1 MSSGELLDRCT
12 APALRAE
19 QPSAPPSGRPRVGAT
34 ASTGNLPAAISSFLG
49 RREELGEVTA
59 LLEDS
64 RLVTLTGPPGI
75 GKSRLGLQ
83 LAGQLAGEHSGGAWL
98 VELAPVRDAKLVP
111 KAVAA
116 ALSVREVPGES
127 LTDTVVARVGGRR
140 VLVVLDNCEHLIQAC
155 AEMVDVL
162 LRGCPGLRILATS
175 REALSITGERV
186 WQVPALSIPPPD
198 VSPVPERL
206 MGYDAVGLFVERA
219 AAVHPAFVL
228 NADAAPAVA
237 EITRR
242 LDGIPLAIELAAA
255 RVATLTPVEIAR
267 RLDDR
272 FGLLVAGSRN
282 RVLRHHTLQA
292 AVDWSHELL
301 SAPER
306 ALLRR
311 LSVFVGGFCLEAAE
325 AVCAG
330 APVESTKV
338 LDLLSGLVSKSLVV
352 ADTAN
357 SRGRYHLLETIR
369 AYAADRLEDTDEA
382 ATTGEAHARYYLSLA
397 EGAEP
402 ELTGPTQERWFTR
415 LEAERENLRSA
426 IEWSLAHGKT
436 EWALRLTGALAVFW
450 RVRCHFSEGR
460 DLAQAALAA
469 SNGESPASKA
479 KALWA
484 AGLMALA
491 TDEPEAAI
499 PPLEE
504 SLSCFDELGDLQ
516 GRARALL
523 ILGNS
528 KLIVRDPSWR
538 GMLADSA
545 AQAREAEDW
554 WCLSLALF
562 LAGDAHANRNDL
574 PAARPLLEE
583 SLTVAREAQEKQGLR
598 AALMG
603 LGKVTLRQGDYRSAE
618 SLLEEALDVLRDLG
632 EDYFRAL
639 TLEYLAE
646 LEVGRGEYPRA
657 RGLLGETLAI
667 TEVITVAEPFGALVL
682 LGTVA
687 RTEGDRASA
696 RRLFDDAKASA
707 GSHTLLSRALQ
718 GMGELA
724 VEDGDH
730 DTARRLFEQ
739 ALELARGAQNNLSA
753 AAALHGLG
761 DLARDG
767 GDAKRAA
774 ALHNEALS
782 LRRQIGAL
790 PGVVA
795 SLEAIGGL
803 AALAGRHDHA
813 ARLLAA
819 AQTHRERGGYARAPW
834 ESARYET
841 DLKLIRQSLASEEL
855 DAAFAQGAGL
865 SIEEAAAQ
873 ASKGRGRRGRPASGW
888 SSLTP
893 AEQQIATL
901 VAEGLTNPEIAERL
915 FVSVGTIKA
924 HVSRVF
930 FKLGVTGRRE
940 LARGIQRRHQPPSE
954 PRSP

>member
-1 MSSGELLDRCT
+1 M
-12 APALRAE
+12 LR
-19 QPSAPPSGRPRVGAT
+19 SLRHLHRVGLASAAAT

-49 RREELGEVTA
+49 RRAELGEVTA
-59 LLEDS
+59 LLEAS

-75 GKSRLGLQ
+75 GKSRLGLELARQ
-83 LAGQLAGEHSGGAWL
+83 LGADGLDGAWL
-98 VELAPVRDAKLVP
+98 VELAPVSAGGLVP
-111 KAVAA
+111 KALAA
-116 ALSVREVPGES
+116 AMSVSEVPGES
-127 LTDTVVARVGGRR
+127 LTDTVIARVGGRR
-140 VLVVLDNCEHLIQAC
+140 ALVVLDNCEHLVGAC
-155 AEMVDVL
+155 AEVVDAL
-162 LRGCPGLRILATS
+162 LRGCPELRILATS
-175 REALSITGERV
+175 REALSIPGERV

-206 MGYDAVGLFVERA
+206 MGYDAVSLFVERA

-228 NADAAPAVA
+228 NADAALAVA
-237 EITRR
+237 EICRR

-272 FGLLVAGSRN
+272 FALLVAGSRN
-282 RVLRHHTLQA
+282 RVGRHHTLQA

-311 LSVFVGGFCLEAAE
+311 LSAFVGGFCLEAAE

-330 APVESTKV
+330 AQVESSQV

-357 SRGRYHLLETIR
+357 STGRFHLLETIR
-369 AYAADRLEDTDEA
+369 AYAADRLDEADEA
-382 ATTGEAHARYYLSLA
+382 AATGQAHARFYLTLA
-397 EGAEP
+397 EQAEP
-402 ELTGPTQERWFTR
+402 ELTGATQERWFTC

-426 IEWSLAHGKT
+426 IEWSLADGKT

-469 SNGESPASKA
+469 SNGEWPASKA

-484 AGLMALA
+484 AGFMALA

-574 PAARPLLEE
+574 LGARPLLEE

-603 LGKVTLRQGDYRSAE
+603 LGKVTLRQGDYHSAE
-618 SLLEEALDVLRDLG
+618 SLLEEALDILRELG

-639 TLEYLAE
+639 ALEYLAE
-646 LEVGRGEYPRA
+646 LEVGRGEYLRA
-657 RGLLGETLAI
+657 RELLHETLAI
-667 TEVITVAEPFGALVL
+667 AEVITVAEPFGALVL

-687 RTEGDRASA
+687 RAQGDRDRA
-696 RRLFDDAKASA
+696 RQLFDDATASA
-707 GSHTLLSRALQ
+707 DSHTQLSRALQ

-724 VEDGDH
+724 VEEGAH

-739 ALELARGAQNNLSA
+739 ALELARGAHNDLSA
-753 AAALHGLG
+753 AAALHALG

-774 ALHNEALS
+774 ALHNEALN

-790 PGVVA
+790 PGIVA

-803 AALAGRHDHA
+803 AALAGHHDHA
-813 ARLLAA
+813 ARLLGA
-819 AQTHRERGGYARAPW
+819 AQAQRERGGYARAPW
-834 ESARYET
+834 AARRYDA
-841 DLKLIRQSLASEEL
+841 DLDLIRQSLGN
-855 DAAFAQGAGL
+855 DKRQAALRQGAGL
-865 SIEEAAAQ
+865 SIEEAAVK

-893 AEQQIATL
+893 AEQQVATL
-901 VAEGLTNPEIAERL
+901 VGDGLTNPEIAERL

-930 FKLGVTGRRE
+930 SKLGVTGRRE

-954 PRSP
+954 LRSP